1 MTTTIDRER
10 MLAARYGTDR
20 NPWPHRVLVGAVVAA
35 YLGAAAFAA
44 LSLVRGA
51 EVEGRVL
58 SWRAAD
64 RTVAVDLDVR
74 GSAEGPVTCV
84 VKAQDA
90 RSTDLG
96 YREFTI
102 AVVPSTTTVQLPTV
116 FRASSVAVLGCGPV
130 GEPLRVPPPD
140 FPPGVAIP

>member
-1 MTTTIDRER
+1 VATTLERDR

-20 NPWPHRVLVGAVVAA
+20 NPWPRRLLVGAVVTA
-35 YLGAAAFAA
+35 YLAAAAFAA
-44 LSLVRGA
+44 LSLATGA
-51 EVEGRVL
+51 DVEGRVL

-64 RTVAVDLDVR
+64 RSVAVDLDVR
-74 GSAEGPVTCV
+74 GSAPGAVTCA

-102 AVVPSTTTVQLPTV
+102 GSVPSTTTVQLPTV
-116 FRASSVAVLGCGPV
+116 FRASSVAVLGCEPV